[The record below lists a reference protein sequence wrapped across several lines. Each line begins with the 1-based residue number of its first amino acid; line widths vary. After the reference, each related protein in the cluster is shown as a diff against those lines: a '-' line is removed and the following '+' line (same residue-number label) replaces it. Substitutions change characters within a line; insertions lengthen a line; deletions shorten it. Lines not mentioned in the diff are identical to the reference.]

1 MAKKA
6 TGKKLK
12 ITLVKSTIGAV
23 PKHKATV
30 KSMGFHKLNSSVV
43 LPDNEATRGQI
54 AQIRHMVKVEDAE

>member
-23 PKHKATV
+23 PKHRATV
-30 KSMGFHKLNSSVV
+30 QSMGFHKLNSSVI

-54 AQIRHMVKVEDAE
+54 AQA